1 MRSRFLKR
9 PFDIFLSLAGLVVS
23 FPLWLFIAF
32 FIWLED
38 KGPVFFKQERVGR
51 NGRVFKAIKFRS
63 MIKDAEQG
71 IGPVQAKKDDPRITK
86 TGKILRATAMD
97 ELPQLINIL
106 KGEMSFVGPRA
117 LRPAEIESK
126 YWELDY
132 YDISKSSK
140 NLIENHEHFKRLE
153 EISGYFQRQVVR
165 PGLTGLAQ
173 VYLPSDAPR
182 KKKFRY
188 DSVYIK
194 KQSLILDLKLIFL
207 SFWITFQAKWE
218 SRQKKL

>member
-1 MRSRFLKR
+1 MRARFLKR

-23 FPLWLFIAF
+23 FPLWLLIAF

-86 TGKILRATAMD
+86 MGNILRATAMD

-106 KGEMSFVGPRA
+106 RGEMSFVGPRA

-194 KQSLILDLKLIFL
+194 KQSLALDLKLIFL